1 MRTFT
6 GGIIKNKKGGSF
18 INALNNINCKVYE
31 GDRIALIGHNGAGK
45 TTFLRLISGIYTH
58 TSGEFYKSIKIYPII
73 EKSFITSIELNGL
86 TAIKAHYLQINN
98 CLEGFE
104 DFCEEIVNFTGLG
117 EFLKLPIKTYSEGM
131 KARLQFALTTSG
143 KHESIALDEGF
154 ATGDKNFKISAQ
166 KRLDSFLDRT
176 GTFFLLLIQMNFLKG
191 SVKKD
196 SYFRKVRFLFKV
208 LLMKH

>member
-1 MRTFT
+1 MTKKQSKTILELKSASLDIPLFHNTNRTLKSSFINSLT
-6 GGIIKNKKGGSF
+6 GGKFKKIKNITY
-18 INALNNINCKVYE
+18 INALNNLNIKFLE
-31 GDRIALIGHNGAGK
+31 GERVGLIGHNGAGK
-45 TTFLRLISGIYTH
+45 TTFLRLISGIYSH
-58 TSGEFYKSIKIYPII
+58 TSGEFYKNIKIYPII

-154 ATGDKNFKISAQ
+154 AFISE
-166 KRLDSFLDRT
+166 
-176 GTFFLLLIQMNFLKG
+176 
-191 SVKKD
+191 
-196 SYFRKVRFLFKV
+196 
-208 LLMKH
+208 